1 MQRTPRWRCCFNSVI
16 IGAGS
21 LIRNVRQHELQPHLC
36 RPFVFE
42 VQGIFTHVDGVAELV
57 KVLPVARY
65 GYGFSTVL
73 FSMFSDWGF
82 PWYYGVSILAGEL
95 LLFYIVSFISGFIL
109 MFRDIRPSRC
119 PECRSS
125 LITNGSYFND
135 AEKANLDDIVLS
147 ILYVGAN
154 IGIWIFIVTRL

>member
-1 MQRTPRWRCCFNSVI
+1 MNFSHTYAVHSCLKCKAYSHTST
-16 IGAGS
+16 GS
-21 LIRNVRQHELQPHLC
+21 PNWSKFYLLLATGMAFPLW
-36 RPFVFE
+36 
-42 VQGIFTHVDGVAELV
+42 
-57 KVLPVARY
+57 
-65 GYGFSTVL
+65 L